1 VGALSPAASTWWHD
15 PDNCRHVG
23 RVATVALMNT
33 RATKA
38 GLAVVA
44 ALLATTTILVG
55 CGSGSSSGG
64 ASVPKTTS
72 TATGRGS
79 GGDATSRAPS
89 TSSHIVVIVM
99 ENKENTD
106 VLGSSAAPYLNG
118 LAQRYGVA
126 TQSYAITHPSLP
138 NYLALTSGSTQ
149 GITSD
154 CTDCSVAAPNIV
166 DQLTN
171 AGISWKD
178 YVQDYPA
185 PCFTGA
191 TAGNYAK
198 RHNPFIYYNDI
209 AQNPALCSHLVG
221 FDALTAD
228 LRSGQLPTYA
238 WITPNVCNDTH
249 DCGVATG
256 DSYLAATVPLLLR
269 ELGPHGVLVLTWDE
283 GSSNAGCC
291 GGVAGGGHVATVV
304 AGPHVVPGS
313 QDSAPVDHY
322 GVLATI
328 ERSLGLPLL
337 AGAADSRN
345 GQLDPLFARPPR
357 IG

>member
-1 VGALSPAASTWWHD
+1 
-15 PDNCRHVG
+15 
-23 RVATVALMNT
+23 MNT
-33 RATKA
+33 RSTKA
-38 GLAVVA
+38 ALAVITV
-44 ALLATTTILVG
+44 LLAATTILIG
-55 CGSGSSSGG
+55 CGSGSSSGRTS
-64 ASVPKTTS
+64 APRTTS
-72 TATGRGS
+72 TAQSSRTVA
-79 GGDATSRAPS
+79 DATGTAPS

-106 VLGSSAAPYLNG
+106 VLGSSAAPYFNG

-126 TQSYAITHPSLP
+126 TQSYGITHPSLP

-154 CTDCSVAAPNIV
+154 CTGCSVAAPNIV
-166 DQLTN
+166 DQLTT
-171 AGISWKD
+171 AGISWKA
-178 YVQDYPA
+178 YLQDYPA
-185 PCFTGA
+185 PCFMGA

-228 LRSGQLPTYA
+228 LQSGRLPTYA

-249 DCGVATG
+249 DCGVTTG
-256 DSYLAATVPLLLR
+256 DSFLAATVPPLLR
-269 ELGPHGVLVLTWDE
+269 ALGPHGFLVLTWDE

-291 GGVAGGGHVATVV
+291 GSAAAGGHIATVI
-304 AGPHVVPGS
+304 AGPDVVPGS
-313 QDSAPVDHY
+313 QETSPLDHY

-328 ERSLGLPLL
+328 ERALALPLL
-337 AGAADSRN
+337 AGAADARN
-345 GQLDPLFARPPR
+345 GQLDRLFTSPPSIR
-357 IG
+357 

>member
-1 VGALSPAASTWWHD
+1 
-15 PDNCRHVG
+15 
-23 RVATVALMNT
+23 MNT
-33 RATKA
+33 RASKTA
-38 GLAVVA
+38 LALVA
-44 ALLATTTILVG
+44 ALLAITTVLVG
-55 CGSGSSSGG
+55 CGGGSSSSSS
-64 ASVPKTTS
+64 ASAPAATNTV
-72 TATGRGS
+72 TGRQSTG
-79 GGDATSRAPS
+79 ATTGLPAS
-89 TSSHIVVIVM
+89 TSSRIVVIVM

-106 VLGSSAAPYLNG
+106 VLGNSAAPYLNG

-138 NYLALTSGSTQ
+138 NYLALASGSTQ

-154 CTDCSVAAPNIV
+154 CTGCSVAAPNIV
-166 DQLTN
+166 DQLTI
-171 AGISWKD
+171 AGISWKA
-178 YVQDYPA
+178 YLQDYPA

-209 AQNPALCSHLVG
+209 AENPARCSHLVG

-256 DSYLAATVPLLLR
+256 DSFLASTVPSLLR
-269 ELGPHGVLVLTWDE
+269 ELGPHGFLVLTWDE

-291 GGVAGGGHVATVV
+291 GGVAAGGHIATVV
-304 AGPHVVPGS
+304 AGPDVVPGS
-313 QDSAPVDHY
+313 QEGLPIDHY

-328 ERSLGLPLL
+328 ERALALPLL
-337 AGAADSRN
+337 SGAADSRS
-345 GQLDPLFARPPR
+345 GQLDQLFTSPPR
-357 IG
+357 LR

>member
-1 VGALSPAASTWWHD
+1 
-15 PDNCRHVG
+15 
-23 RVATVALMNT
+23 MNT

-38 GLAVVA
+38 ALAVVA

-55 CGSGSSSGG
+55 CGSGSSSGR
-64 ASVPKTTS
+64 ASAPNTTS
-72 TATGRGS
+72 TATGSGT
-79 GGDATSRAPS
+79 GGDATSPARS

-126 TQSYAITHPSLP
+126 TQSYGITHPSLP

-166 DQLTN
+166 DQLTH
-171 AGISWKD
+171 AGISWKA
-178 YVQDYPA
+178 YLQDYPA

-209 AQNPALCSHLVG
+209 AQNPPLCSHLVG

-228 LRSGQLPTYA
+228 LQSGRLPTYA

-256 DSYLAATVPLLLR
+256 DSFLAATVPSLLR
-269 ELGPHGVLVLTWDE
+269 ALGPHGFLVLTWDE

-291 GGVAGGGHVATVV
+291 GGAAAGGHIATVV
-304 AGPHVVPGS
+304 AGPDVVPGS
-313 QDSAPVDHY
+313 QETSPVDHY

-328 ERSLGLPLL
+328 ERSLALPLL
-337 AGAADSRN
+337 AGAADARN
-345 GQLDPLFARPPR
+345 GQLDRLFTSPPR
-357 IG
+357 IR

>member
-1 VGALSPAASTWWHD
+1 
-15 PDNCRHVG
+15 
-23 RVATVALMNT
+23 MNT
-33 RATKA
+33 RASKTA
-38 GLAVVA
+38 LALVA
-44 ALLATTTILVG
+44 ALLAITTVLVG
-55 CGSGSSSGG
+55 CGGGSSSSSS
-64 ASVPKTTS
+64 ASAPAATNTV
-72 TATGRGS
+72 TGRQSTG
-79 GGDATSRAPS
+79 ATTGLPAS
-89 TSSHIVVIVM
+89 TSSRIVVIVM

-106 VLGSSAAPYLNG
+106 VLGNSAAPYLNG

-138 NYLALTSGSTQ
+138 NYLALASGSTQ

-154 CTDCSVAAPNIV
+154 CTGCSVAAPNIV

-171 AGISWKD
+171 AGISWKA
-178 YVQDYPA
+178 YLQDYPA

-209 AQNPALCSHLVG
+209 AENPARCSHLVG

-256 DSYLAATVPLLLR
+256 DSFLASTVPSLLR
-269 ELGPHGVLVLTWDE
+269 ELGPHGFLVLTWDE

-291 GGVAGGGHVATVV
+291 GGVAAGGHIATVV
-304 AGPHVVPGS
+304 AGPDVVPGS
-313 QDSAPVDHY
+313 QEGLPIDHY

-328 ERSLGLPLL
+328 ERALALPLL
-337 AGAADSRN
+337 SGAADSRS
-345 GQLDPLFARPPR
+345 GQLDQLFTSPPR
-357 IG
+357 LR